1 MKKLIALALV
11 LSSLCLLVSCG
22 EKDGDYKLS
31 VGTALSED
39 IEGLTV
45 TGTSA
50 AVVTDREGRVVLC
63 RIDSADMK
71 ATVTDG
77 KVTGVATEKSKYELG
92 DGYGMKEN
100 GGAIAEWYEQA
111 TYFENYIKGK
121 TIVEIEGIKT
131 KDAELSSGCTI
142 DVTDFVRAVSAAI
155 KSDKRVS
162 FSAEG
167 ELSAGVSIICS
178 STDSNGNAEFLY
190 DTAATVISDG
200 KIAAACIDS
209 AEATVTVKDGKGAE
223 FIYSGTKNELGSD
236 YGMVEKGGAIAEWY
250 EQAANYAKSATGKS
264 ADSLSSLP
272 TENVSGCTINAE
284 PLKAALVR
292 AAKNVR

>member
-1 MKKLIALALV
+1 MKKLIAMALI
-11 LSSLCLLVSCG
+11 LSFLCLLGSCG
-22 EKDGDYKLS
+22 NKEGDYKLS
-31 VGTALSED
+31 VGTVLSED
-39 IEGLTV
+39 IEGLGV

-50 AVVTDREGRVVLC
+50 ALVTDREGKVILC
-63 RIDSADMK
+63 RLDCADMK

-77 KVTGVATEKSKYELG
+77 RVTGSAVEKTKYELG
-92 DGYGMKEN
+92 ESYGMKEG
-100 GGAIAEWYEQA
+100 GGAIAEWYQQA
-111 TYFENYIKGK
+111 TYFESFIKGK

-131 KDAELSSGCTI
+131 KDTELSSGCTI

-155 KSDKRVS
+155 RSDKKVS
-162 FSAEG
+162 FSADG

-178 STDSNGNAEFLY
+178 STEKNGNAEFLY
-190 DTAATVISDG
+190 DTAAAVISGG
-200 KIAAACIDS
+200 KIAAAFIDS

-250 EQAANYAKSATGKS
+250 EQAANYAKSAVGKS
-264 ADSLSSLP
+264 TDSLSGLP
-272 TENVSGCTINAE
+272 TENVSGCTINAD